1 MRTEQVIS
9 AFLRREKAHTPY
21 REAPLNGLWAWR
33 GASLTS
39 TGEKLISYE
48 TPIAE
53 WRGGKLAIN
62 NARYSNTTSKQQS
75 LLRRECE
82 RLGVET
88 EEF

>member
-9 AFLRREKAHTPY
+9 AFLRRETAHTPY
-21 REAPLNGLWAWR
+21 REAPLNNLWRWR
-33 GASLTS
+33 GASLSS

-53 WRGGKLAIN
+53 WRGGVLAIN
-62 NARYSNTTSKQQS
+62 SKKYSTTTSKQQG
-75 LLRRECE
+75 LLKRECE
-82 RLGVET
+82 KLGVQT

>member
-9 AFLRREKAHTPY
+9 AFLRRETAHTPY

-33 GASLTS
+33 GASLSS

-53 WRGGKLAIN
+53 WHGGALAIN
-62 NARYSNTTSKQQS
+62 SAKYSTTTSKQQN

-82 RLGVET
+82 RLGVKT

>member
-9 AFLRREKAHTPY
+9 AFLRRETAHTPY

-53 WRGGKLAIN
+53 WRGGVLAIN
-62 NARYSNTTSKQQS
+62 SAKYSTTTSEQQS

-82 RLGVET
+82 KLGVKT

>member
-21 REAPLNGLWAWR
+21 RNTALGIWAWH

-62 NARYSNTTSKQQS
+62 GEKYSRTTSKQQS

-82 RLGVET
+82 RLGVKTGEL
-88 EEF
+88 